1 MHCLKLFIA
10 VLLGL
15 AQAPV
20 VALDD
25 TSLALQSLT
34 VDGVERQWQI
44 LVPESY
50 REDEPAPLV
59 LEFHGTGATPESQMK
74 LSGFPALAEEQGFL
88 LVAPVAKYPRAQD
101 ERLTWNVDL
110 HDDAVDDV
118 AFVTA
123 LLDHVIDEYAVDPAR
138 IYAAG
143 FSGGARMSSRLACDL
158 SGRIAAISTVAG
170 LRYPEDCQPSRPVPV
185 IAFHARRDVINH
197 YEHQSNSP
205 DYWRMGVEEALTG
218 WMWNNGCNSEPEV
231 ERLNATDTRFG
242 YTGCRQGADVVFY
255 RSEVANHTWP
265 GTPLAAGIRE
275 QWGEESVSDV
285 PATALSWAFF
295 EAHPMK
301 SAIE

>member
-1 MHCLKLFIA
+1 MAPRLLMVA
-10 VLLGL
+10 LLGL
-15 AQAPV
+15 CCTPG
-20 VALDD
+20 
-25 TSLALQSLT
+25 LAREDVPGELRSIM
-34 VDGVERQWQI
+34 VDGVERQWQL

-50 REDEPAPLV
+50 RDDEPAPLV

-74 LSGFPALAEEQGFL
+74 LSGLPALAEAQGFL

-101 ERLTWNVDL
+101 DRLTWNVDL
-110 HDDAVDDV
+110 HADAVDDV

-123 LLDHVIDEYAVDPAR
+123 LLDHVTEQYAVDPAR
-138 IYAAG
+138 IYAVG

-158 SGRIAAISTVAG
+158 SGRIAAIGAVAG

-185 IAFHARRDVINH
+185 IAFHARKDVINH

-218 WMWNNGCNSEPEV
+218 WMWNNGCNPEPEV
-231 ERLNATDTRFG
+231 ERLTVNDTRFA

-265 GTPLAAGIRE
+265 GTPLAGGIRE

-285 PATALSWAFF
+285 PATALTWAFF
-295 EAHPMK
+295 ASHPLP
-301 SAIE
+301 AAD